1 MLRISG
7 ASPSL
12 PTHVRGVL
20 RDSFVY
26 SVVTFS
32 QVSRLKFCSDSMSQ
46 PPGVITKSAA
56 LFDQSNESKV
66 DPLKHQFH
74 VTSTY
79 VFMEQKHGQ

>member
-1 MLRISG
+1 
-7 ASPSL
+7 
-12 PTHVRGVL
+12 
-20 RDSFVY
+20 
-26 SVVTFS
+26 
-32 QVSRLKFCSDSMSQ
+32 MSQ